1 LGLNRLIS
9 FNYNNINQL
18 AMRNFEALAT
28 HDDLERRFTVTLADG
43 AVGNVRYEWR
53 TDVPGQPRVMRL
65 LHTFVPRKVRGLGQA
80 SLMTQ
85 AVLTELAA
93 MGVLVEPVCPY
104 TQNFMKRHTARW
116 GHLLAPPAI

>member
-1 LGLNRLIS
+1 LGLNRHIS

-43 AVGNVRYEWR
+43 AVGNEWR
-53 TDVPGQPRVMRL
+53 TDVLGHPRVMRL

-104 TQNFMKRHTARW
+104 TQNFMKRHAARW

>member
-1 LGLNRLIS
+1 L
-9 FNYNNINQL
+9 NYNNINQL

-28 HDDLERRFTVTLADG
+28 HDDLEQTFAVTLADG
-43 AVGNVRYEWR
+43 AVGSVRYEWR
-53 TDVPGQPRVMRL
+53 IDVPGQPRVMRL
-65 LHTFVPRKVRGLGQA
+65 VYTFVPKKVRGLGQA

-104 TQNFMKRHTARW
+104 TQNFMKRHAARW
-116 GHLLAPPAI
+116 GHLLAPAAI